1 MVAAMQEFCSCG
13 RGEKVIFAC
22 MKPECPNHKKQP
34 LYCVQC
40 SALEPYPHDH
50 RGSPIS
56 YETSSISNQWM
67 ALRKEVSA
75 KLAVVDAWMEKYS
88 DLLTLLTT
96 ACEVDSLLKQIMK
109 LRELEQN
116 VQNYY

>member
-1 MVAAMQEFCSCG
+1 
-13 RGEKVIFAC
+13 
-22 MKPECPNHKKQP
+22 
-34 LYCVQC
+34 
-40 SALEPYPHDH
+40 
-50 RGSPIS
+50 
-56 YETSSISNQWM
+56 M
-67 ALRKEVSA
+67 ALRKEVTA